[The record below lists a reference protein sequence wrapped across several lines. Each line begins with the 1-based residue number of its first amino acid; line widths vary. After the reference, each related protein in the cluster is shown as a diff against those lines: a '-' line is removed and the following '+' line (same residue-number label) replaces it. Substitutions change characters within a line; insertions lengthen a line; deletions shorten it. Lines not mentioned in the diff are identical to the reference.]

1 MVKNPPVNAGDIKDT
16 GLIPGSGR
24 SPGEGHGYS
33 LHVLP
38 GEFQGQR
45 SLEGYTPGDGK
56 ESDTTEPLSTHQ
68 SLYEASYFIHFM

>member
-1 MVKNPPVNAGDIKDT
+1 MAQRVKEFVCNAEDAS
-16 GLIPGSGR
+16 LIPGLGIYYK
-24 SPGEGHGYS
+24 EGNGNP